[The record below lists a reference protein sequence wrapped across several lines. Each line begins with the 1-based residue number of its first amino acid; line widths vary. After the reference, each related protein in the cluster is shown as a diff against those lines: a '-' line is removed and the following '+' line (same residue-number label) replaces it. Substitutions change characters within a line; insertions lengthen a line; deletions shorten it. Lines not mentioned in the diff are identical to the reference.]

1 MKKLPRSQGLRAGAS
16 SRSGIAL
23 GCNAG
28 GDLQAGHG
36 SGLEDESPHE
46 AGSRNPVGHSFRRPE
61 LVTAMAE
68 PPRRFPSPW
77 RAEPMPGGYMSSA
90 PSLNIENRDIVCK
103 KFQHQLIEAHIMKL
117 PRRQFIR
124 LAAGAAALLPIP
136 RIARA
141 QTYPT
146 RPVRIIVAAAAAGAT
161 DITAR
166 LIGQWLSE
174 RLGQPFLVENR
185 PGANSDIGT
194 EAVVRAPVD
203 GYTLLL
209 AISVNA
215 INASLYER
223 LSYNFIRD
231 IAPIARI
238 ADTPLVMVVNPLFPA
253 KTVPEFIAYAKANP
267 GKLNAGSGGVGTPIH
282 VAGELFKMTT
292 GVNLVP
298 VQYRGGAPALA
309 DLLAGQV
316 QVMFGVMS
324 ESIEYVRA
332 GRLRA
337 LAVLSATP
345 CAARHSHQA
354 DFVPGLEASF
364 WTGLCAPKNT
374 PVEIIN
380 KLNIEI
386 NAALAD
392 PAMKARFADLGAT
405 MYPPGSPGDFSR
417 FIADDTEKWAKV
429 VKFAGIKAD

>member
-1 MKKLPRSQGLRAGAS
+1 VPAAGEHSENQFSTWSAHAVDCVALSGGREKGHIMIRSRRRFLQLVAGA
-16 SRSGIAL
+16 GAL
-23 GCNAG
+23 PVV
-28 GDLQAGHG
+28 
-36 SGLEDESPHE
+36 SP
-46 AGSRNPVGHSFRRPE
+46 
-61 LVTAMAE
+61 
-68 PPRRFPSPW
+68 
-77 RAEPMPGGYMSSA
+77 
-90 PSLNIENRDIVCK
+90 
-103 KFQHQLIEAHIMKL
+103 
-117 PRRQFIR
+117 
-124 LAAGAAALLPIP
+124 
-136 RIARA
+136 IARA
-141 QTYPT
+141 QAYPV
-146 RPVRIIVAAAAAGAT
+146 RPVRIIVAAAAAGTT

-174 RLGQPFLVENR
+174 RLGQPFLIENR
-185 PGANSDIGT
+185 PGGNSNIGT
-194 EAVVRAPVD
+194 EAVVRAPAD

-267 GKLNAGSGGVGTPIH
+267 GQLNAGSGGAGTPIH
-282 VAGELFKMTT
+282 VAGELFKMIT
-292 GVNLVP
+292 GVNLVQ

-316 QVMFGVMS
+316 QVMFDVMA
-324 ESIEYVRA
+324 ECIEYVRA

-337 LAVLSATP
+337 LAVMSATRS
-345 CAARHSHQA
+345 AALPDIPIMA

-364 WTGLCAPKNT
+364 WTGVGAPKKT
-374 PVEIIN
+374 PAEIIN

-405 MYPPGSPGDFSR
+405 MYPPGSPADFSR
-417 FIADDTEKWAKV
+417 FIADDTERWAKV

>member
-1 MKKLPRSQGLRAGAS
+1 
-16 SRSGIAL
+16 
-23 GCNAG
+23 
-28 GDLQAGHG
+28 
-36 SGLEDESPHE
+36 
-46 AGSRNPVGHSFRRPE
+46 
-61 LVTAMAE
+61 
-68 PPRRFPSPW
+68 
-77 RAEPMPGGYMSSA
+77 
-90 PSLNIENRDIVCK
+90 
-103 KFQHQLIEAHIMKL
+103 
-117 PRRQFIR
+117 
-124 LAAGAAALLPIP
+124 
-136 RIARA
+136 
-141 QTYPT
+141 
-146 RPVRIIVAAAAAGAT
+146 
-161 DITAR
+161 
-166 LIGQWLSE
+166 
-174 RLGQPFLVENR
+174 
-185 PGANSDIGT
+185 
-194 EAVVRAPVD
+194 
-203 GYTLLL
+203 
-209 AISVNA
+209 
-215 INASLYER
+215 
-223 LSYNFIRD
+223 
-231 IAPIARI
+231 
-238 ADTPLVMVVNPLFPA
+238 
-253 KTVPEFIAYAKANP
+253 
-267 GKLNAGSGGVGTPIH
+267 
-282 VAGELFKMTT
+282 MTT